1 MGTGSGLGLPD
12 RINFLMK
19 KTGIPLRSAA
29 SSLAPPASLR
39 LLDDT
44 GAGSCSYLLEL
55 RNLVSRTAGDAEAVV
70 VAPVARVVEVPVRD
84 GAVVREVVPGA
95 AADVAEGAD
104 LIPAPLPNITAHV
117 IQSKLVRRLLRHR
130 PSPATT

>member
-44 GAGSCSYLLEL
+44 RAGSCSYLLEL
-55 RNLVSRTAGDAEAVV
+55 RNLVSRTAGEAEAEAVVPVVRVV
-70 VAPVARVVEVPVRD
+70 VAPVRD
-84 GAVVREVVPGA
+84 GAAERAVAPGA
-95 AADVAEGAD
+95 AAEAAEGAD